1 MAAALQRRDFR
12 MLLGGQF
19 VSDYGR
25 QLSIFALPTIAILSL
40 HASAIT
46 VTAINGVEWA
56 VIPLLAMVAGVLI
69 DRWKRRRT
77 MVIANLVR
85 LLALSSIPV
94 AALLHVLTIP
104 QLFCTAFIVSLA
116 SLFFDT
122 AYQPFLAFLV
132 GREAYAEGNARM
144 TMSFCIAS
152 ALGNGSGGPIVQML
166 GAPLA
171 IVANLMTYLTGTMAL
186 LSIRQPE
193 MRTEADSERS
203 FRREFREG
211 AAIVWGDPFLR
222 GLAFTS
228 GTFYFGGALVDAVL
242 PLYVYRSLHQTPLF
256 FGVILALASA
266 GIFGSAM
273 ATKLAQKRGALT
285 LVPFAIAAVALGHAI
300 CTLAVLPILAI
311 LAGRTLIACAAPTYD
326 VMVQT
331 IATERTADTQLGR
344 MNAAMRTITNAP
356 IPVACTLGGVLSG
369 VVGFHGAMLF
379 GALACAGSLG
389 VFFALRAQTGRNS
402 TCLSS
407 TTQTYAMRS
416 AA

>member
-77 MVIANLVR
+77 MVIANVVR
-85 LLALSSIPV
+85 LTALSSIPV
-94 AALLHVLTIP
+94 AAFFHVLSIP

-116 SLFFDT
+116 SLFFDC

-132 GREAYAEGNARM
+132 GRESYAEGNARM
-144 TMSFCIAS
+144 TMSYCIAS
-152 ALGNGSGGPIVQML
+152 ALGNGSGGPIVQTL

-171 IVANLMTYLTGTMAL
+171 IIANLMTYITGTVAL
-186 LSIRQPE
+186 LSIRKPE
-193 MRTEADSERS
+193 IRSQRDDDRS

-211 AAIVWGDPFLR
+211 AAIVWGDPFFR
-222 GLAFTS
+222 RLAFTS

-256 FGVILALASA
+256 FGMMLALASC

-273 ATKLAQKRGALT
+273 ATKVVRKRGALPF
-285 LVPFAIAAVALGHAI
+285 LPFAIAGVALGHAI
-300 CTLAVLPILAI
+300 CTLAALPILAI
-311 LAGRTLIACAAPTYD
+311 LAGRTLVACAAPTYD

-356 IPVACTLGGVLSG
+356 IPIGCVLGGVLSG
-369 VVGFHGAMLF
+369 VLGFQGAMLF
-379 GALACAGSLG
+379 GALACVASLG
-389 VFFALRAQTGRNS
+389 VFFALQAQTGRTS
-402 TCLSS
+402 ACLPS
-407 TTQTYAMRS
+407 TTTNYGMRS